1 MLRTVPALIPCILF
15 TLPQW
20 ARRESNPRPGP
31 YKRPALTTELRA
43 ASGAEGPRTLAC
55 RIKSSVC
62 CRRPCCARCPHD
74 PRMLVGRIRFNRVWS
89 MRLLLISS
97 GSRPCCARCPESN
110 SAPLGYQPGS
120 GNRPSTTICE
130 LSQRALLTQ
139 WVGRCSNPPLLV
151 FSQAL
156 YRLSY
161 RPKRKKPDV
170 VVTPGFGYFFREQ
183 LRPDVTC
190 AMDRTGA
197 YSPNDRRSSLSI
209 LAVRNSA
216 VLKSWPFLAMGSS
229 TRAVYLYSIV

>member
-1 MLRTVPALIPCILF
+1 MLPPTMLRTVPALIPCILF

-74 PRMLVGRIRFNRVWS
+74 PRMLVGRIRINRVWS

-97 GSRPCCARCPESN
+97 GSPESRTQRHSVISRVRATGPRLPFASRLGAHLSRSGPGGARIRVCGFSGRRRPTFGRCP
-110 SAPLGYQPGS
+110 
-120 GNRPSTTICE
+120 
-130 LSQRALLTQ
+130 
-139 WVGRCSNPPLLV
+139 
-151 FSQAL
+151 
-156 YRLSY
+156 RLSY

-170 VVTPGFGYFFREQ
+170 VVTPGFW
-183 LRPDVTC
+183 
-190 AMDRTGA
+190 
-197 YSPNDRRSSLSI
+197 YSSGNGT
-209 LAVRNSA
+209 A
-216 VLKSWPFLAMGSS
+216 
-229 TRAVYLYSIV
+229 